1 MKLFPLILAG
11 SLAANATLIG
21 LLVLGATDDSTPAN
35 APPAATEKKISS
47 ATRANRTPGP
57 ETWAALRDDDLK
69 AQADKLRAEG
79 FPPALVRA
87 IIAARIH
94 ESFAARRRAL
104 EAAQAD
110 QPFWKNSRP
119 DPATQTALNELW
131 KAERKAIKDV
141 LGPDPENGNAASL
154 RRQFPNLSDDKIDS
168 LAAIRDR
175 FDDQRQDLANSF
187 GRTWLPDDQ
196 AKMDAL
202 DKAMHDEF
210 AATLTPQELEDYDLR
225 TSRTAN
231 SLRNNLS
238 ALDVSEQEFRAL
250 YKLQSAFDAQFPSYS
265 FSPTDEQQKARA
277 AAQKQLQ
284 NDIQAALGD
293 ARYADYQRA
302 TNYNFRQTSQLVDRL
317 ELPPETATQVYAVQ
331 QDIQKR
337 ASALRQDR
345 SLSADDRTAQ
355 LSALAAEA
363 QTRVTASLGAQ
374 GFEAYKQYGGQWVQN
389 LTPRPPLKN

>member
-1 MKLFPLILAG
+1 MKLFPLILAA
-11 SLAANATLIG
+11 SLAANAALIG
-21 LLVLGATDDSTPAN
+21 LLALGSTDDSAPVNT
-35 APPAATEKKISS
+35 PPAATEKKNSS
-47 ATRANRTPGP
+47 AIHANGTPGS

-69 AQADKLRAEG
+69 IQADKLRAEG
-79 FPPALVRA
+79 FPPTLVRA

-94 ESFAARRRAL
+94 ESFAARRHAL

-110 QPFWKNSRP
+110 QPFWKNIRP

-141 LGPDPENGNAASL
+141 LGPDPENGNVASL
-154 RRQFPNLSDDKIDS
+154 HRQFPTLSDDKIDS

-175 FDDQRQDLANSF
+175 FDEQRADLSTSF
-187 GRTWLPDDQ
+187 GRTWLPEDQ

-231 SLRNNLS
+231 SLRYNLS
-238 ALDVSEQEFRAL
+238 ALDASEQEFRAL
-250 YKLQSAFDAQFPSYS
+250 YKLQSAFDAQFPSYYS
-265 FSPTDEQQKARA
+265 APTDEQQKARS

-284 NDIQAALGD
+284 NDITAALGD

-302 TNYNFRQTSQLVDRL
+302 TNYSFRQTSQLVDRL

-331 QDIQKR
+331 QDIQQR
-337 ASALRQDR
+337 AGALRQDR

-355 LSALAAEA
+355 LSALATEA
-363 QTRVTASLGAQ
+363 QTRVTAALGAQ